1 MVYPA
6 PTIPW
11 ASRAAPAGNGTA
23 AWSWSLTPRSR
34 WFGWRSTRRTAATT
48 WAWRDT
54 TLTPPS
60 AKETSTFSRSSASV
74 SEYSSPRRRRRRRV
88 LAHARAGSGKRA
100 GPATERPIRA
110 WSPARAHPGLRDRD
124 VSVSPAEA
132 GLGPR
137 HVHARDARAAA
148 DHGSRGRDPVFYGM
162 E

>member
-11 ASRAAPAGNGTA
+11 AFRAAPAGNGTA

-54 TLTPPS
+54 TSTPPS
-60 AKETSTFSRSSASV
+60 
-74 SEYSSPRRRRRRRV
+74 RRRRV
-88 LAHARAGSGKRA
+88 LAHPRAGSGKRA

-124 VSVSPAEA
+124 VPVSPAEA

-162 E
+162 ERRRPPRDLPAAPAH

>member
-1 MVYPA
+1 MVYRA
-6 PTIPW
+6 STTRW
-11 ASRAAPAGNGTA
+11 ASKAAPAGNGTA

-54 TLTPPS
+54 TLTP
-60 AKETSTFSRSSASV
+60 
-74 SEYSSPRRRRRRRV
+74 RRRRRRV
-88 LAHARAGSGKRA
+88 LAHARVGSGKRA

-110 WSPARAHPGLRDRD
+110 RSPARAHPGLRDRD

-148 DHGSRGRDPVFYGM
+148 NHGSCGRDSVFYGM
-162 E
+162 ERRRPPRELSAASAN

>member
-1 MVYPA
+1 MVYRA
-6 PTIPW
+6 STTPW
-11 ASRAAPAGNGTA
+11 ASKAAPAGNGTA

-34 WFGWRSTRRTAATT
+34 WFGWRSTRRTAGTT

-60 AKETSTFSRSSASV
+60 AKETSTRSPSRWIWKGCGTCDRTSHTCLV
-74 SEYSSPRRRRRRRV
+74 
-88 LAHARAGSGKRA
+88 
-100 GPATERPIRA
+100 
-110 WSPARAHPGLRDRD
+110 PARAHPRLRDRD

-148 DHGSRGRDPVFYGM
+148 DHGSHGRDPVFYGM
-162 E
+162 ERRRPPRDLPAAPAH